1 MKTKEKLPNVRILK
15 SSPADRADTRTETT
29 GRNRY
34 AVDNVN
40 QAQGPR
46 VGNEGAHKAKR
57 GNFLDSKE
65 ERAPIADQIMAA
77 FAKRDA
83 DLEAN
88 PGEHEMPESGS
99 IRATVPVQRF
109 AARKNKYK
117 D

>member
-15 SSPADRADTRTETT
+15 SSPADRPDTRTETT

-40 QAQGPR
+40 QPQGPR
-46 VGNEGAHKAKR
+46 VGNEGAHRAKR
-57 GNFLDSKE
+57 GNFLDDKE
-65 ERAPIADQIMAA
+65 ARAPIADQIMAA

-83 DLEAN
+83 DLESN
-88 PGEHEMPESGS
+88 PGEHEMPESGGIKS
-99 IRATVPVQRF
+99 NVPVQRF
-109 AARKNKYK
+109 AARKNRYR